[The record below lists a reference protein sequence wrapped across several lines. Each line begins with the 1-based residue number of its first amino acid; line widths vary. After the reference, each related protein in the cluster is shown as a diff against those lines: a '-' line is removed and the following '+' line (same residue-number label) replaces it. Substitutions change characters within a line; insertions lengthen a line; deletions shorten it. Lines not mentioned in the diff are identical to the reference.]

1 MKKIVLFALLFLLS
15 PLASTAQ
22 QLFAVKNTTPNGYN
36 FWLYV
41 PGGYKDHRDERQK
54 NGDKKTPEALPI
66 VIFLHGRSLS
76 GTDLNKV
83 RKYGTLDALA
93 AGRKINAIVIA
104 PQVKMND
111 WWRPNRVMSLVNW
124 VADNYDVDTSRIYV
138 LGMSLGGYGA
148 LDFAAAYPKET
159 AAAMAFCGGSTR
171 KPAELANLNEVPLW
185 IMHGTADNLVPISES
200 RRVYNA
206 MKSANAN
213 TPRLRYDE
221 FAGANHSIYAR
232 VFYTSE
238 AYEWLFKHSTTD
250 ASRKVDKT
258 VQIPHSRI
266 SSQPYRGLNMGGRST
281 AFAVKHKTV
290 TVPETSTL
298 KQTPKASS
306 KSSKSSEESTSTES
320 TATES
325 KTTEKAAETK
335 ATSKSTHKATEKSTD
350 KSSKSTTKSTTK
362 SSKTTEKYH
371 TITSGDTLSG
381 LAVKYNTT
389 VKQLCEW
396 NNITETTL
404 LQLNQKLR
412 VKGEVSKHKYHTIT
426 SGDTLSGLAVKYD
439 TTVKK
444 ICELNNITETTL
456 LQLNKKLRVK

>member
-1 MKKIVLFALLFLLS
+1 MKKIILFALLFLLS
-15 PLASTAQ
+15 PIASSAQ
-22 QLFAVKNTTPNGYN
+22 ELYAIQNTTTNGYN

-41 PGGYKDHRDERQK
+41 PGGYKDHRAERQNAK
-54 NGDKKTPEALPI
+54 VKSPAPLPI

-104 PQVKMND
+104 PQVKAGD

-171 KPAELANLNEVPLW
+171 KPADLGCLNEVPLW
-185 IMHGTADNLVPISES
+185 IMHGTADDLVSVSES
-200 RRVYNA
+200 RRVRNA
-206 MKSANAN
+206 MQAANAK

-221 FAGANHSIYAR
+221 FAGVGHSLFAR
-232 VFYTSE
+232 VMYTGE

-250 ASRKVDKT
+250 ASRPVNKT
-258 VQIPHSRI
+258 IQIPHERLTN
-266 SSQPYRGLNMGGRST
+266 QPYRGLNMRGRST
-281 AFAVKHKTV
+281 AFSVINKTV

-298 KQTPKASS
+298 KHTP
-306 KSSKSSEESTSTES
+306 
-320 TATES
+320 
-325 KTTEKAAETK
+325 K
-335 ATSKSTHKATEKSTD
+335 ATSKTESTVTQKPQKNQKPAQKAAQKSAD
-350 KSSKSTTKSTTK
+350 ESM
-362 SSKTTEKYH
+362 YH
-371 TITSGDTLSG
+371 TVVSGDTLSG

-389 VKQLCEW
+389 VKQICEW
-396 NNITETTL
+396 NNITETT
-404 LQLNQKLR
+404 
-412 VKGEVSKHKYHTIT
+412 I
-426 SGDTLSGLAVKYD
+426 
-439 TTVKK
+439 
-444 ICELNNITETTL
+444 
-456 LQLNKKLRVK
+456 LQLNKKLRVRAESFKYHTVVAGDTLYGLARKYNTSVKQICEWNDITESSVIKINQKLRVK